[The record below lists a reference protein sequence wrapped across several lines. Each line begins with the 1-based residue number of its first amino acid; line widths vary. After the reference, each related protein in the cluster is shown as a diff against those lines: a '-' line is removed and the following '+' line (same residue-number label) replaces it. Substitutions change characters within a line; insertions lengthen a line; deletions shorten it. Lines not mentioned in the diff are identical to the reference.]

1 MFAHPR
7 KLATALALGT
17 AVVLAPASWAHAQG
31 NQQTADGLVN
41 VQVGDVTIA
50 RNVAIDAVAGIVANV
65 CPAVDVSNV
74 AALATQ
80 IDQQG
85 GQSTAL
91 CDGTAQGATGPV
103 TIVDNPGGGGGG
115 GQANHQNAD
124 GLVNV
129 QAGNVTIARNVAIA
143 AVAGIVAN
151 VCPVIA
157 VSDVAALATQI
168 DQQGGRSNALCD
180 ATAQGSTGP
189 VTIVDN
195 SGGGGGQA
203 NHQDADGLVNVQV
216 GNVSVLENDSV
227 AAAVDLV
234 ANICPGVDVS
244 NVAVLATQVAQRGGS
259 SGAIC
264 NGTANGATGPVR
276 IVNSR

>member
-1 MFAHPR
+1 
-7 KLATALALGT
+7 
-17 AVVLAPASWAHAQG
+17 
-31 NQQTADGLVN
+31 LVN

-50 RNVAIDAVAGIVANV
+50 RNVAVDAVAGIVANV
-65 CPAVDVSNV
+65 CPAIDVSNV

-85 GQSTAL
+85 GRSSAL
-91 CDGTAQGATGPV
+91 CNATTQGTTGPV
-103 TIVDNPGGGGGG
+103 TIVDNP
-115 GQANHQNAD
+115 
-124 GLVNV
+124 
-129 QAGNVTIARNVAIA
+129 
-143 AVAGIVAN
+143 
-151 VCPVIA
+151 
-157 VSDVAALATQI
+157 
-168 DQQGGRSNALCD
+168 
-180 ATAQGSTGP
+180 
-189 VTIVDN
+189 
-195 SGGGGGQA
+195 GGGGGQA

-216 GNVSVLENDSV
+216 GNVTVLENVAV

-234 ANICPGVDVS
+234 ANVCPGVDVS